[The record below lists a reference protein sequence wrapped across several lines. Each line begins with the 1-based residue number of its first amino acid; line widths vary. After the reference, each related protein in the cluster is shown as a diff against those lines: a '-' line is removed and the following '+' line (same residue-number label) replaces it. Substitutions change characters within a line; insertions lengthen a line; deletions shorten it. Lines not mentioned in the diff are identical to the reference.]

1 MPGLNEQNAVQ
12 HTLVQSLYNDV
23 FSLMLPIVCGLQGL
37 EEEAASI
44 QSNID
49 QGHEDK
55 RGILAD
61 IVKAEREVCR
71 LCQSPRTLL
80 CDL

>member
-1 MPGLNEQNAVQ
+1 M
-12 HTLVQSLYNDV
+12 
-23 FSLMLPIVCGLQGL
+23 QGL

-61 IVKAEREVCR
+61 IVKAEREVIM
-71 LCQSPRTLL
+71 LL
-80 CDL
+80 LSSI